1 MNIIELNANKQKKHT
16 KKNGVQ
22 QLVAA
27 RKRESAAEDCGR
39 KAPQVVGGA
48 RGRVIVWVTSY
59 HHLPPLPTFRFALP
73 CFCFYHSYESGWRLW
88 LRGID
93 NNLTF
98 SSLSPSDKTHVACG
112 G

>member
-48 RGRVIVWVTSY
+48 RGRVIV
-59 HHLPPLPTFRFALP
+59 
-73 CFCFYHSYESGWRLW
+73 
-88 LRGID
+88 
-93 NNLTF
+93 
-98 SSLSPSDKTHVACG
+98 
-112 G
+112 